1 MQDIEKKSIWDP
13 FQRTPQGVHPGIH
26 KSLVHTSSIPLH
38 LFPIQG
44 RQEEELVMAKTK
56 VSEIAKKLAAVK
68 PDSIVLK
75 NKEPRSVMMI
85 VVAASLRS
93 QCPLFRR
100 RRCLVR
106 DLRQLQLCWISWLE
120 FALIWKLVF
129 KRNGKGKS

>member
-1 MQDIEKKSIWDP
+1 
-13 FQRTPQGVHPGIH
+13 
-26 KSLVHTSSIPLH
+26 
-38 LFPIQG
+38 
-44 RQEEELVMAKTK
+44 MAKTK